1 MRSCETELVIRCKVA
16 SVGCLVRF
24 LPRSRSSKCEKR
36 YRKESKKRKQEG
48 NLKRN
53 APEQT
58 IPEDNNTIVQMRFMI
73 NSTFDSVAE

>member
-1 MRSCETELVIRCKVA
+1 MWDA
-16 SVGCLVRF
+16 SFDFCLVRG
-24 LPRSRSSKCEKR
+24 LQNAKKGIEK
-36 YRKESKKRKQEG
+36 KEKKRKQEG

-58 IPEDNNTIVQMRFMI
+58 IPEDNNTIVQIRFMI